1 MSHKLENTSSPEE
14 LQEFDINTLYIYILS
29 AESNEST
36 LENIAL
42 ASSEELNQTL
52 MNRIADGFTRV
63 EAKNE
68 VGSLYPHLDV
78 LLCPSGTVAAV
89 NGRNLKHLEVYLND
103 ILLANDSY
111 HKKSII
117 RVIALDKK
125 TIITEDG
132 KKYLNKVLSPLMEKR
147 KEKVKEV
154 KF

>member
-1 MSHKLENTSSPEE
+1 MSNKLENTSSSEE
-14 LQEFDINTLYIYILS
+14 LLEFDINTLYVYILF

-52 MNRIADGFTRV
+52 MNRILEGCTMV
-63 EAKNE
+63 EAENE

-78 LLCPSGTVAAV
+78 LLCPSGTVTAV
-89 NGRNLKHLEVYLND
+89 NGRNLEHLEVYLND

-117 RVIALDKK
+117 QVIALDKK

-132 KKYLNKVLSPLMEKR
+132 KKYLKKVLLPLMEKR